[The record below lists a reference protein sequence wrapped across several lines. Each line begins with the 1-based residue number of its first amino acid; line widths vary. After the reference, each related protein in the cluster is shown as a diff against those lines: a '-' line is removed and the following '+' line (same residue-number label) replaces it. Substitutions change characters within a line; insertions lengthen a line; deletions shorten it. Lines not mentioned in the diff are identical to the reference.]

1 MEKVDWDQRY
11 VDSNTP
17 WDSGTPSEVLSAF
30 LDDENVQP
38 GRALELGCGT
48 GTNAIF
54 LAQRGFEVTAVDLS
68 ATAIKM
74 AKEKA
79 EKAGCNVNFVQADVT
94 ALPDIGAP
102 FPFVFDRGTYHV
114 VRGIN
119 LEGLQSTLSHV
130 VARGGFYLVLAGSA
144 NENAPP
150 DNGPPRVTAHDLC
163 RELEGTAFDLVR
175 LEESNFHG
183 IRIEGQ
189 EYKPVAWKAI
199 LRRREIDRV
208 SQVTR

>member
-17 WDSGTPSEVLSAF
+17 WDSGTPSEVLTAF
-30 LDDENVQP
+30 LEEGLVKP

-68 ATAIKM
+68 AVAINK

-79 EKAGCNVNFVQADVT
+79 KQAGCNVNFVQADVT
-94 ALPDIGAP
+94 ALPDVGAP

-119 LEGLQSTLSHV
+119 LEGLQKTLSQV
-130 VARGGFYLVLAGSA
+130 VAPGGYYLVLVGNA
-144 NENAPP
+144 NEDAPP
-150 DNGPPRVTAHDLC
+150 EQGPPRVTSHDLC
-163 RELEGTAFDLVR
+163 RELENEGFDLVS
-175 LEESNFHG
+175 LQESVFHG
-183 IRIEGQ
+183 IRVEGR
-189 EYKPVAWKAI
+189 EIIPVAWKAI
-199 LRRREIDRV
+199 LRRRQTDRV
-208 SQVTR
+208 K

>member
-17 WDSGTPSEVLSAF
+17 WDSGTPSEVLTAF
-30 LDDENVQP
+30 LEEGLVKP

-68 ATAIKM
+68 AVAINK

-79 EKAGCNVNFVQADVT
+79 KQAGCNVNFVQADVT
-94 ALPDIGAP
+94 ALPDVGAP

-119 LEGLQSTLSHV
+119 LEGLQKTLSQV
-130 VARGGFYLVLAGSA
+130 VAPGGYYLVLVGNA
-144 NENAPP
+144 NEDAPP
-150 DNGPPRVTAHDLC
+150 AQGPPRVTSHDLC
-163 RELEGTAFDLVR
+163 RELENEGFDLVS
-175 LEESNFHG
+175 LQESVFHG
-183 IRIEGQ
+183 IRVEGR
-189 EYKPVAWKAI
+189 EIIPVAWKAI
-199 LRRREIDRV
+199 LRRRQTDRV
-208 SQVTR
+208 K